1 MRPSRSRAPGGSGAA
16 SGVIVHRV
24 TGRMHFAAIEGT
36 LAPATRHLS
45 GGWSTTAA
53 MTDEARLKQ
62 ELEALDQMRVVID
75 ARLREAED
83 RQRYV
88 VDPGAK
94 ETARADERA
103 ILAEMDR
110 VMTRIRAVESK
121 LLLARAAERPTTH

>member
-1 MRPSRSRAPGGSGAA
+1 
-16 SGVIVHRV
+16 
-24 TGRMHFAAIEGT
+24 
-36 LAPATRHLS
+36 
-45 GGWSTTAA
+45 

-62 ELEALDQMRVVID
+62 ELEALDQKRVAID
-75 ARLREAED
+75 ARLREAEA

-88 VDPGAK
+88 IDADIK

-121 LLLARAAERPTTH
+121 LLMARAAERPTTH